1 MPAALSAVF
10 RDPAFR
16 YGLKFGLAGV
26 TAVFLAL
33 LIRLEEPTWALFT
46 VFVLMIAQYVG
57 AIAEKSIFR
66 IIGTTVGAIFG
77 YVLTA
82 SLEQQ
87 PLLFLP
93 LVFAMVAFCTAMFG
107 QSRYPYAFLLCGM
120 TTVVVVS
127 NGMANPDFSWKYAL
141 WRIEEVSLG
150 IMVAILVQSLIWPR
164 FAQLEFLHNTHSAF
178 ADLHECFAASSRFVF
193 EPGALKEASQ
203 RAQDFPARISALRS
217 LLDFGARESQ
227 YFRNRLSTYFELTT
241 CMSRIASAIATLS
254 QSLPAGSFYHTH
266 VHVESEKLHRA
277 LEAALDELSRAD
289 STEATRKK
297 HGEAVKEG
305 FRELEEKLVNIRSNQ
320 ELFTLPAD
328 ESIAFGLHLLALDEI
343 HIQIQR
349 THELIDSLPAEG
361 GFTHK
366 ETEPFVSPVPPPF
379 WIKSGIKSGLAVVL
393 ALVLDNWLQV
403 PNGGMFVLG
412 VWVFTSLNAT
422 SPGGRGD
429 WRAFHYVVYNV
440 VMLIAASLILITIRP
455 MLSSYAVMNTLIF
468 TWLFVWGYLS
478 FSIRG
483 VTIPMQVS
491 MLMIVGILG
500 LNGQEP
506 ISFQAIVGFF
516 FGLAFALVVAS
527 VLQRLIWPSLPQW
540 ELRNRFLEYL
550 RTCRGMID
558 RGPASLALWQR
569 TRIAL
574 IPGEAEIRI
583 GHLQPP
589 LCPEGEQD
597 KLRDYLSTLRRVG
610 AQLVVAVGRLAPLL
624 PPEKS
629 EAGKTRI
636 AQFEDEIKKHLAA
649 HESGM
654 EAARPPVLGHEELSN
669 VIETWK
675 EWLRDLRAWM
685 LHHEYPVLDVI
696 RIVGLS
702 GRYEEAGKDLLLA
715 GEQAGK
721 LRLSLY
727 MGDYVL

>member
-1 MPAALSAVF
+1 MPAVLSAVF

-26 TAVFLAL
+26 IAVFIAL
-33 LIRLEEPTWALFT
+33 FIQLEEPTWALFT

-66 IIGTTVGAIFG
+66 IIGTIIGAIFG

-87 PLLFLP
+87 PIPFLI

-127 NGMANPDFSWKYAL
+127 NGMANPDFSWKFAL

-150 IMVAILVQSLIWPR
+150 IMVSILVQSLIWPR
-164 FAQLEFLHNTHSAF
+164 FAQLEFLHNAREGF
-178 ADLHECFAASSRFVF
+178 ADLRDCFATSSRFVF
-193 EPGALKEASQ
+193 EPGGLEEASQ

-217 LLDFGARESQ
+217 LLDFGSRESQ

-241 CMSRIASAIATLS
+241 CMSRIASAVATLS
-254 QSLPAGSFYHTH
+254 KSLPAGSFYHTH
-266 VHVESEKLHRA
+266 VRAESEKLHQA
-277 LEAALDELSRAD
+277 LEAALNDLSLKE

-297 HGEAVKEG
+297 HLAAIKDG
-305 FRELEEKLVNIRSNQ
+305 FRGLEEKLAIIRNDE

-343 HIQIQR
+343 HTQIER

-366 ETEPFVSPVPPPF
+366 EPEPFVSPVPPPF
-379 WIKSGIKSGLAVVL
+379 WIRSGIKSGLAVVA

-403 PNGGMFVLG
+403 PGGGMFVLG
-412 VWVFTSLNAT
+412 AWVFTSLNAT

-440 VMLIAASLILITIRP
+440 ALLIAVSIILIAIRP
-455 MLSSYAVMNTLIF
+455 MLSSYAVMNTIIF

-478 FSIRG
+478 YSIRG
-483 VTIPMQVS
+483 VTIPMQVG
-491 MLMIVGILG
+491 MLTIVGILG

-506 ISFQAIVGFF
+506 ISFQAIVEFF
-516 FGLAFALVVAS
+516 FGLALSLILAS

-550 RTCRGMID
+550 RTCRHMID
-558 RGPASLALWQR
+558 QGPASLALWQR

-589 LCPEGEQD
+589 ICPAGEQD
-597 KLRDYLSTLRRVG
+597 KLRNYLTTLRRVG
-610 AQLVVAVGRLAPLL
+610 AQLVVAVGRLSPLL
-624 PPEKS
+624 PPERS

-636 AQFEDEIKKHLAA
+636 AQLEDEIKKHLAA
-649 HESGM
+649 HEAGM
-654 EAARPPVLGHEELSN
+654 EAAKPPVLNTEELSGL
-669 VIETWK
+669 ITAWK
-675 EWLRDLRAWM
+675 EWLRELRAWM
-685 LHHEYPVLDVI
+685 LHREYPVLDVI

-702 GRYEEAGKDLLLA
+702 GRYEEASKDLLSA
-715 GEQAGK
+715 GEQAEK